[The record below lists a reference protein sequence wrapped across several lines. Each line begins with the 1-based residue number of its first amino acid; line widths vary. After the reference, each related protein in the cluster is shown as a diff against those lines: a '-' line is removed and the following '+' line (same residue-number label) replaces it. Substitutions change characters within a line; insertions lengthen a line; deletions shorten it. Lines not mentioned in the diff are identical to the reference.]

1 MESNPR
7 LFDDEVDVLQGLA
20 PWLGGKR
27 ALAQRIIKEILR
39 IPHRCYAEPFIGMG
53 GVFMRRP
60 RRATAEVINDA
71 SDDVVNLFR
80 IVQRHPS
87 ALGDELAGMVMSRS
101 EFRRLARLDPECL
114 TDIERAARFL
124 YLQYAGFGG
133 KATGRVFGVD
143 PGSPARFQPER
154 VMRLLRRVH
163 RRLEGVVIEHLD
175 AGAFL
180 MRYDRPYTLFYLD
193 PPYIGC
199 EDDYG
204 AELFSAIDHR
214 RIADLLAGLQGAFV
228 LSINDCDQAR
238 DLFDRWRLIEV
249 ELSYT
254 INPDAAGV
262 RRRELI
268 VTNR

>member
-1 MESNPR
+1 MESSPR
-7 LFDDEVDVLQGLA
+7 LFENEVDTLQGLA

-27 ALAQRIIKEILR
+27 ALARRIIKEILR
-39 IPHRCYAEPFIGMG
+39 IPHKCYAEPFIGMG

-60 RRATAEVINDA
+60 QRAAAEVINDA

-87 ALGDELAGMVMSRS
+87 ALADELAGKVMSRV
-101 EFRRLARLDPECL
+101 EFERLAKLEPDTL

-133 KATGRVFGVD
+133 KAIGRTFGVD
-143 PGSPARFQPER
+143 PGSPARFQSGR
-154 VMRLLRRVH
+154 VMQLLRRVH
-163 RRLEGVVIEHLD
+163 KRLESVVIEHLD

-180 MRYDRPYTLFYLD
+180 TRYDRPYTLFYLD

-204 AELFSAIDHR
+204 AELFSAVDHR
-214 RIADLLAGLQGAFV
+214 RIADHLAGLQGAFV
-228 LSINDCDQAR
+228 LSINDCDLAR
-238 DLFDRWRLIEV
+238 KLFGQWRLIEV

-254 INPDAAGV
+254 INPEAAGV

>member
-1 MESNPR
+1 MESIQR
-7 LFDDEVDVLQGLA
+7 LFDNEVEPLQGLA

-27 ALAQRIIKEILR
+27 ALARRIIREILR

-53 GVFMRRP
+53 GVFLRRP
-60 RRATAEVINDA
+60 QRAAAEVINDA
-71 SDDVVNLFR
+71 SMDVVNLFR
-80 IVQRHPS
+80 IVQRHPD
-87 ALGDELAGMVMSRS
+87 ALFTELAGKIMSRA
-101 EFRRLARLDPECL
+101 EFVRLARVDPESL
-114 TDIERAARFL
+114 TDIERAARFV
-124 YLQYAGFGG
+124 YLQYSGFGG
-133 KATGRVFGVD
+133 KATGRSFGVD
-143 PGSPARFQPER
+143 PSSPARFQPRR
-154 VMRLLRRVH
+154 VAHLLRRVH
-163 RRLEGVVIEHLD
+163 DRLEGVVIECLD

-180 MRYDRPYTLFYLD
+180 QRYDRPYTLFYLD

-214 RIADLLAGLQGAFV
+214 RIADHLVGLQGAFV

-238 DLFDRWRLIEV
+238 ELFGRWRLVEV
-249 ELSYT
+249 ELAYT
-254 INPDAAGV
+254 INPEAAGV

>member
-1 MESNPR
+1 MESTPR
-7 LFDDEVDVLQGLA
+7 LFQDEVDVLQGLA
-20 PWLGGKR
+20 PWMGGKR
-27 ALAQRIIKEILR
+27 ALAGRIVKEILR

-60 RRATAEVINDA
+60 RRAAAEVINDA

-80 IVQRHPS
+80 IVQRHPA
-87 ALGDELAGMVMSRS
+87 ALAEELSGKLMGRA
-101 EFRRLARLDPECL
+101 EFERLARQDPESL

-133 KATGRVFGVD
+133 KATSRTFGVD
-143 PGSPARFQPER
+143 PGSPARFQPSR

-163 RRLEGVVIEHLD
+163 QRLEGVVIEHLD

-180 MRYDRPYTLFYLD
+180 ARYDRPYTLFYLD

-204 AELFSAIDHR
+204 AELFSAVDHR
-214 RIADLLAGLQGAFV
+214 RIADHLEGLAGAFV

-238 DLFDRWRLIEV
+238 ELFGRWRLLEV

-254 INPDAAGV
+254 INPAAADV